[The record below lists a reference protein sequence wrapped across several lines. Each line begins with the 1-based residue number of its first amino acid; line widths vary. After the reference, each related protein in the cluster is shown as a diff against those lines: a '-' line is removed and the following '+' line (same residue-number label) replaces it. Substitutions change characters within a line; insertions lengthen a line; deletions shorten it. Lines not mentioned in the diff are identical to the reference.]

1 MARNPFARSKDAGSQ
16 TSESAAPT
24 PKKTGRVAQILDVY
38 KASKKADPAI
48 GWWMLLALLGVL
60 AVFLII
66 GVLIKLPWIFG
77 FFGLLFGILA
87 ATITL
92 SRRAE
97 KAAYSQI
104 DGQAGAA
111 GAALTSIR
119 RGWFTD
125 REPVAADVARP
136 GDFASAAMVYR
147 ALGRPGVVLVGEGPQ
162 ARVQKLLNAEKK
174 RVERVAPGVPVIL
187 MRVGNG
193 EGEVPLP
200 KLSSKVQ
207 RLKPKITKDEMS
219 VVNKRLKALGGLKAA
234 LPPGVDPSRARMDRK
249 ALRGR

>member
-1 MARNPFARSKDAGSQ
+1 MARNPFARGKSTDAGAS
-16 TSESAAPT
+16 S
-24 PKKTGRVAQILDVY
+24 PKVKKPGRLAQILDVY
-38 KASKKADPAI
+38 KASKKADPVI
-48 GWWMLLALLGVL
+48 GWWMLLALLGTFAL
-60 AVFLII
+60 FLVI
-66 GVLIKLPWIFG
+66 GVLIKQPWIFG

-97 KAAYSQI
+97 RAAYSQI

-119 RGWFTD
+119 RGWFTE

-147 ALGRPGVVLVGEGPQ
+147 ALGRPGVVLVGEGPP
-162 ARVQKLLNAEKK
+162 ARVQKLLAAEKK
-174 RVERVAPGVPVIL
+174 RVERVAPGVPVTI
-187 MRVGNG
+187 MRVGKG

-207 RLKPKITKDEMS
+207 KLKPKITKDEMS
-219 VVNKRLKALGGLKAA
+219 LVNKRLKSLGGLKAP
-234 LPPGVDPSRARMDRK
+234 LPPGVDPTRARMDRK
-249 ALRGR
+249 SLRGR